1 MKSYLQ
7 TYRNPIAFIMALII
21 VAGMFVT
28 VHIKKSLFP
37 EITFPQIK
45 IIAENG
51 LQPVDKMKVT
61 VTRPLEETIKEIPG
75 IHDLRSITSRGSCE
89 ISAFMDWGENI
100 DLAKQRI
107 EGQIGEI
114 KNALPPDVQIT
125 VKKMDPS
132 ILPVMGYA
140 LESKTESPIAL
151 RQLALYTVKPFLSQ
165 VAGVAN
171 VAVSGGKTKE
181 FRIELNQQVMSAL
194 SITPAMIQQALSQTD
209 FIRSNGYLPDYRRLY
224 LTVTD
229 ATVHTIRQIGNIV
242 IRIDGNRAIR
252 INDIATVTIHPGT
265 DYVRINAN
273 GRSAVLIAILKQP
286 DANLLDVS
294 KGVEQKLIE
303 LKKILPKDVKISS
316 YYVQA
321 DFVHDAIRSVSDALW
336 IGVLL
341 AIIVAVVFLRS
352 FKASAVILITVPVTL
367 LFTLIVMYVV
377 GYTLNIMTIGA
388 LAAAIALIVDD
399 AIVVVEQLHRTL
411 EEHPSEPG
419 FLLVPKAIR
428 YLFPAMVVSS
438 LSTIIIFIPFDFMDG
453 MAGAYFKVLANTM
466 IITLV
471 CSFAVTWLGLPVLYL
486 LFSKNKSGG
495 TKQKIHIMRTRHWVR
510 FFIKRP
516 VISVIFIAGLVTG
529 IVLVIPK
536 LETGFL
542 PEMDEG
548 SIVLDYVTPAG
559 TSLDETDRMCRQV
572 EEIIMSEPDVA
583 GYSRR
588 TGTQMGFFITEPN
601 TGDYLIALKKSRRH
615 STFEVIRDIRQ
626 KIEASQPAMR
636 VDFGQVIGDM
646 LGDLSTSVQPIEIKI
661 FGNNQQSLNKLATE
675 VAAVV
680 DSVKGAVDVFN
691 GIVMAGPLVSIK
703 PREPVLEQY
712 GMNPADL
719 QYQLQTALE
728 GNVVGSVQEPEQ
740 QTAIRMMYAGNYQR
754 SVDGIS
760 RESVFLPN
768 GHLIPAKKLIS
779 VSIESGAAEIQR
791 ENLQS
796 MSIVTARLSNRSLG
810 SVMKDIRKAVTNKVF
825 LPGGYHIEYG
835 GQYAEQQNSFRQL
848 LAILITAGLFVFCL
862 MLFFTR
868 DFINSIIILL
878 IALLG
883 MSGSLF
889 ALFIT
894 HTPLNVSSYTGMIMI
909 VGIIGENAVFTFL
922 QFNDC
927 LKTGSVVDS
936 LVYAIST
943 RLRPKLMTALGA
955 IIALLPLGLGIG
967 AGAQLHQPLAVA
979 VIGGFVMAL
988 PLLLIVLPSLL
999 RIRYKFWKPGRKI

>member
-1 MKSYLQ
+1 
-7 TYRNPIAFIMALII
+7 MALII
-21 VAGMFVT
+21 IAGMFVT

-51 LQPVDKMKVT
+51 LQPVGKMKVT
-61 VTRPLEETIKEIPG
+61 VTRPLEEAIKKVPG
-75 IHDLRSITSRGSCE
+75 LHDLRSITSRGSCE
-89 ISAFMDWGENI
+89 VSAFMCWGENI

-107 EGQIGEI
+107 EGQISQM
-114 KNALPPDVQIT
+114 KNTLPPDVQIT

-140 LESKTESPIAL
+140 LESKTESPVAL

-181 FRIELNQQVMSAL
+181 FWIELNQQEMDAL
-194 SITPAMIQQALSQTD
+194 SITPAMIRQALSQTG
-209 FIRSNGYLPDYRRLY
+209 FTRSNGYLPDYRRLY

-242 IRIDGNRAIR
+242 IRNNGGRAIR
-252 INDIATVTIHPGT
+252 VKDIAAVTIHPGI

-273 GRSAVLIAILKQP
+273 GRPAVLIAVIKNP
-286 DANLLDVS
+286 GANLLDVS
-294 KGVEQKLIE
+294 KDVEQKLVE
-303 LKKILPKDVKISS
+303 LKRTLPKDVKISP
-316 YYVQA
+316 YYIQA

-341 AIIVAVVFLRS
+341 AIVVAIVFLRS
-352 FKASAVILITVPVTL
+352 VKASAVILITVPVTL
-367 LFTLIVMYVV
+367 LFTLMIMYAV

-399 AIVVVEQLHRTL
+399 AIVVVEQLHRTQ
-411 EEHPSEPG
+411 EEHPAEPA
-419 FLLVPKAIR
+419 FSLVPKTIR

-453 MAGAYFKVLANTM
+453 MAGSYFKVLANTM
-466 IITLV
+466 IITLS
-471 CSFAVTWLGLPVLYL
+471 CSFVVSWLGLPVLYL
-486 LFSKNKSGG
+486 LFSKNDSKCIR
-495 TKQKIHIMRTRHWVR
+495 QKYYTLHIRQRHWVR
-510 FFIKRP
+510 VFIKRP
-516 VISVIFIAGLVTG
+516 LISVIFIAGLVVG
-529 IVLVIPK
+529 IILVIPK

-548 SIVLDYVTPAG
+548 SIVLDYATPPG
-559 TSLDETDRMCRQV
+559 TSLDETDRICRQI
-572 EEIIMSEPDVA
+572 EKIIMSEPDVA

-601 TGDYLIALKKSRRH
+601 TGDYLIALKKDRGH
-615 STFEVIRDIRQ
+615 STFEVINDIRRQ
-626 KIEASQPAMR
+626 IEASQPAVR

-661 FGNNQQSLNKLATE
+661 FGNNRQTLNKLAME
-675 VAAVV
+675 VAAVA
-680 DSVKGAVDVFN
+680 DSVKGAADVFN
-691 GIVMAGPLVSIK
+691 GIIMAGPSIRIK
-703 PREPVLEQY
+703 PLEPVLKQY

-728 GNVVGSVQEPEQ
+728 GNVVGSVLDPEQ
-740 QTAIRMMYAGNYQR
+740 QTAIRMIYPGNYQR
-754 SVDGIS
+754 GIDAIGHG
-760 RESVFLPN
+760 SVFLPN
-768 GHLIPAKKLIS
+768 GHLIPAKRLID
-779 VSIESGAAEIQR
+779 VSIESGDAEIQR

-810 SVMKDIRKAVTNKVF
+810 SVVRDIRKAVEDKVF

-835 GQYAEQQNSFRQL
+835 GQYTEQQNSFRQL
-848 LAILITAGLFVFCL
+848 LVILVTVGLLVFCL

-868 DFINSIIILL
+868 DFVNSIIILL

-883 MSGSLF
+883 VGGSLL

-894 HTPLNVSSYTGMIMI
+894 HTPLNVSSYAGMIMI

-922 QFNDC
+922 QFNEC
-927 LKTGSVVDS
+927 LKTGGVVDS

-955 IIALLPLGLGIG
+955 IMALLPLALGIG

-979 VIGGFVMAL
+979 VIGGLVVAL
-988 PLLLIVLPSLL
+988 PLLLVAMPSLL
-999 RIRYKFWKPGRKI
+999 RIRYKFCRPAGKI